1 MKHFFFSLKPRERL
15 MALAALVVAALL
27 WSTGAWGRV
36 QGGWDAWRQ
45 LEADA
50 LAQKATLAK
59 EREVRTA
66 TAVAVQGLDSGHGYD
81 QAKLVAEAVNAAKE
95 AGLSANT
102 ESPKTSKAGKFAIHS
117 LQMSCRKADI
127 ASVLRFYDSV
137 KARAPYLAIGNL
149 TMTADRGTAGTV
161 TFKATVTALEL
172 LGQIPSGVK
181 AEGAAEP
188 EAGK

>member
-15 MALAALVVAALL
+15 MALAALVIAALL

-102 ESPKTSKAGKFAIHS
+102 ESPKTAKAGKFAVHS

-161 TFKATVTALEL
+161 TFKATITALEL

-181 AEGAAEP
+181 AEP